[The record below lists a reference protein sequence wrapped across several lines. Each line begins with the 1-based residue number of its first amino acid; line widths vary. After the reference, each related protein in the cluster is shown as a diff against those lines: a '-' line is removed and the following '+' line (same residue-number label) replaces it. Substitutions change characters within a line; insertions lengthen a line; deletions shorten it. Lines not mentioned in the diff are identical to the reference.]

1 MFAEA
6 SPPGAG
12 ALDSPQRSSLAAE
25 TGQSI
30 ARRAREASPSDL
42 TTTPGGRPVSPPPL
56 DDISALVAIAR
67 GHTDHMST
75 GHRVAERVAAWID
88 EVRAPLALTLTQKH
102 DLERLCCEMVFAY
115 WQGVFSQER
124 CRLTPKRRAAIV
136 SRLREFKD
144 VSALLYAID
153 GVAASAYHRGD
164 NDAGTFYAWPEKNIF
179 RSYEQTERWV
189 VNSKRWRSGEQ
200 HPWVSRYVAAQA
212 SENPASST

>member
-1 MFAEA
+1 MSAEA

-12 ALDSPQRSSLAAE
+12 ALDSPVRE

-30 ARRAREASPSDL
+30 VRGAREASPSDL

-56 DDISALVAIAR
+56 TDIASLVEIAR

-75 GHRVAERVAAWID
+75 GRRLAERVATWLD
-88 EVRAPLALTLTQKH
+88 EVRAPLTAALTHQH
-102 DLERLCCEMVFAY
+102 NLERFSCEMVFAY
-115 WQGVFSQER
+115 WQGIFEQGR
-124 CRLTPKRRAAIV
+124 CRLTPKRRAAIL

-164 NDAGTFYAWPEKNIF
+164 NDAGTLYAWPEKNIF

-189 VNSKRWRSGEQ
+189 MNSKRWRSGEQ
-200 HPWVSRYVAAQA
+200 HPWVERYVTAQA
-212 SENPASST
+212 SESPPSSS